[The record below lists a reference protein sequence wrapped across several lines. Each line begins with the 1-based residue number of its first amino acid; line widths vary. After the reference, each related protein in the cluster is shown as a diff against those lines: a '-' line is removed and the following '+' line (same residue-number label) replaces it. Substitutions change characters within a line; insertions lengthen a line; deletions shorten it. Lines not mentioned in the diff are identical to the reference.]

1 MSLRVRGPARPD
13 HPSRFAARQLLFAHA
28 ALTDLKRGRL
38 QHDQRIAR
46 EGFGVAGASLS
57 DGSLKLRDWSLAILS
72 ALEPAPSAEVLAR
85 GHAAVTGFCD
95 QLRSLVAH
103 RRAHPGDPQA
113 DVLTRLIQGE
123 ADGEQL
129 SEAEGFDKIDGDY
142 FRALLTGA
150 VAGAADMEQ
159 LIAPLLDRAYKSLS
173 PVERGILLLAGYEFK
188 SQIEVPYRVIIN
200 EAIELAKS
208 FGGTDGHK
216 YVNGVLDK
224 MAMQLRAVEFNAAR
238 A

>member
-1 MSLRVRGPARPD
+1 MKS
-13 HPSRFAARQLLFAHA
+13 SRRRSREFALQGLYQWQLAGTDP
-28 ALTDLKRGRL
+28 LT
-38 QHDQRIAR
+38 I
-46 EGFGVAGASLS
+46 V
-57 DGSLKLRDWSLAILS
+57 
-72 ALEPAPSAEVLAR
+72 
-85 GHAAVTGFCD
+85 
-95 QLRSLVAH
+95 
-103 RRAHPGDPQA
+103 
-113 DVLTRLIQGE
+113 
-123 ADGEQL
+123 EQL
-129 SEAEGFDKIDGDY
+129 SEADGFDKIDVEY
-142 FRALLTGA
+142 FRAMLTGA

-188 SQIEVPYRVIIN
+188 SQLEVPYRVVIN